1 MSCWIKILA
10 TPAAVMFAA
19 YQARIGLREHGQG
32 IESGLRQLGEGH
44 EQAGQRVKEGFLRP
58 YECRRLWQGLAGQRH
73 GPPWQ
78 VAREDA
84 ADHCQRVPEVNLL

>member
-1 MSCWIKILA
+1 MSCWMKILA
-10 TPAAVMFAA
+10 TPAAVMFVA
-19 YQARIGLREHGQG
+19 YHARIGLREHGQG

-44 EQAGQRVKEGFLRP
+44 KQAGQRVKEGISGH
-58 YECRRLWQGLAGQRH
+58 RRLWQGLAGQRH

-84 ADHCQRVPEVNLL
+84 AVDRA